1 MQKELLTPA
10 AILVGSVIIGAGLYF
25 GLQGRAQPPD
35 AATPSAPAP
44 TRPEGSPPGAVVFNP
59 PAPQP
64 AGQPALAAPGAGLAP
79 PPAAAEIRKKAEADA
94 AKALEQLRPHLVKT
108 CWEPSARK
116 KADPS
121 KAKYIFNMSFDPSGK
136 EIARGISEVRG
147 MERPDAAQCLRGEP
161 LSLQIPPPGQH
172 VGVDVE
178 LMLP

>member
-10 AILVGSVIIGAGLYF
+10 AILVGSVIIGAALYL
-25 GLQGRAQPPD
+25 GLQGRAEPPY
-35 AATPSAPAP
+35 AAPPSVHAP
-44 TRPEGSPPGAVVFNP
+44 TRPEGAPPGAPGPNP
-59 PAPQP
+59 PAPLP
-64 AGQPALAAPGAGLAP
+64 AAQPALAAPGAGLAP
-79 PPAAAEIRKKAEADA
+79 PPAAAEIRKKVEADA

-108 CWEPSARK
+108 CWEPSSRK
-116 KADPS
+116 KAEPPR
-121 KAKYIFNMSFDPSGK
+121 AKYIFNVSFDPSGK

-172 VGVDVE
+172 IGVDVE